1 LLKNNDDYK
10 QVFSSSI
17 DLEIYLWAAK
27 LQRRVD
33 AFIVSDAAKATIEQ
47 RSNLKFH
54 LSMLIADKLNDGPV
68 KRPQQL
74 RSLASRDASL
84 TDDEMEATFDK
95 LKQWS
100 NEFLKTEG
108 VILERAAKAQ
118 RFSDYLL
125 KKAAG
130 ERAATQV
137 MS

>member
-1 LLKNNDDYK
+1 
-10 QVFSSSI
+10 
-17 DLEIYLWAAK
+17 
-27 LQRRVD
+27 
-33 AFIVSDAAKATIEQ
+33 
-47 RSNLKFH
+47 
-54 LSMLIADKLNDGPV
+54 MLIADKLNDGPV

-74 RSLASRDASL
+74 RPLASRDASL
-84 TDDEMEATFDK
+84 TDDEMAALFDK

-100 NEFLKTEG
+100 NEYLKTES